1 LIHFFKRGLETDCV
15 VVGGEPQDGVGGLV
29 R

>member
-1 LIHFFKRGLETDCV
+1 LICVRGLETDCV
-15 VVGGEPQDGVGGLV
+15 VVGGEHQDGVGSLV